1 MNIRDTGEIMAT
13 RPHLQPLTSAT
24 FDEFV
29 GASDTPVVI
38 DFWAEWCG
46 PCKMLS
52 PVLEE
57 LAAEHPELA
66 FAAVD
71 SDAYPDLSVRFDVMS
86 VPTVLVFRDGQL
98 TKRLVGARGKAAMRE
113 ALAEVLEPVS

>member
-1 MNIRDTGEIMAT
+1 MAT
-13 RPHLQPLTSAT
+13 APHLQPLTSAT

-29 GASDTPVVI
+29 GASSAPVVV

-52 PVLEE
+52 PVLED
-57 LAAEHPELA
+57 LAAEHPEIT

-71 SDAYPDLSVRFDVMS
+71 SDAYPDLSVRYDVMS

-98 TKRLVGARGKAAMRE
+98 AKRLVGARGKAAMRE